1 MFTNAPCLVPRCP
14 GQTKRAKMSLG
25 VKSTTAETF
34 SRAWSANFAAQLR
47 RARAECGYAAPG
59 RAALF
64 EEITA

>member
-14 GQTKRAKMSLG
+14 VQTKRAKMSLG
-25 VKSTTAETF
+25 AKSNTTETF
-34 SRAWSANFAAQLR
+34 SKAWSANVAAQLR
-47 RARAECGYAAPG
+47 RARAECGCATPG